1 MNENDLK
8 ISTNY
13 IKKLASLP
21 DADERI
27 SLYLDSLFACYPQ
40 QKDNFDV
47 QEKSAKTA
55 VSSVLQFSQKE
66 IEKMANTFKK
76 QFIANGLFA
85 RVIKRESGKNTF
97 CYEIRY
103 RANGFD
109 ISASSTDLA
118 IAKTKFLEK
127 TTPKEIEKYKVKDA
141 SRKRIEKHALYTHFS
156 DKFMREQMDLV
167 KFPL

>member
-1 MNENDLK
+1 
-8 ISTNY
+8 
-13 IKKLASLP
+13 
-21 DADERI
+21 
-27 SLYLDSLFACYPQ
+27 
-40 QKDNFDV
+40 
-47 QEKSAKTA
+47 
-55 VSSVLQFSQKE
+55 
-66 IEKMANTFKK
+66 MANTFKK
-76 QFIANGLFA
+76 QFIANGLVA

-156 DKFMREQMDLV
+156 DKFMR
-167 KFPL
+167 